1 MNRRVSR
8 RVAAATLGLWVLA
21 AVAAPVA
28 VPSIGATAA
37 AAAPD
42 LTVISTA
49 RYDVQPSKRRIHV
62 TVDLTAKNHHTDT
75 VIRSYFFDRVVLGFL
90 PDASGFTVSPPTGSA
105 AHPTVHVTSR
115 TSARVLVSV
124 AFGSKLRSG
133 RTLALRL
140 TFDLLD
146 KGGAV
151 DRPVRVGGA
160 IATFP
165 VWAVGTPETPGSK
178 VSVTVPSDYR
188 IEVLGSKL
196 AGPSK
201 GPTGTKAYTSVA
213 LSAPAVFGA
222 YVLADR
228 PGAYRSTPV
237 NVTAGG
243 AKYSL
248 VVRSWQDD
256 AAFGSRTAT
265 LFRKALPALG
275 TLIGVPPGAQG
286 ADGAPLSVEEAV
298 TRSAGGYAA
307 LFDGGTA
314 RIQIAYDAAPAVVLH
329 EAAHAWFNGGFV
341 ADRWMAEG
349 FASYYASRAAGPLKI
364 KVAALPLTKALLARR
379 IPLNAWAAEGTPDPV
394 VDAYGMAASVGLA
407 KLIADRIGPNGL
419 TAVWKAIEAGEM
431 ADQPG
436 VGTTPATPETDPGG
450 ASVPDWRILLDLV
463 ETRTGKDVTDLWRA
477 WVVRPEDESMLDR
490 RKTVRAAYRVLVQEA
505 GDWALPQTI
514 RVALDRW
521 QFDQAADMIARTRT
535 VLEARPAL
543 QTAADGIGVQL
554 PSTLRTIFEGS
565 GGPAAAATEL
575 AAERAAI
582 DRLAAAIATRPA
594 DPMLL
599 ERLGLVGT
607 DPEAGISAARAAFVA
622 GDLSGAVLAADRAA
636 TIWVGAVDVGRGR
649 LAVVAAILATF
660 AGLVLLV
667 TATRDRRSRSRWSYR
682 AGQVIR
688 SMGPGSGSRPRAALA
703 PEPKVGPRSG
713 AVSISPGVQVST
725 RHALHVSPA
734 RVPMAHR
741 LPATPEGLAGPPT
754 TAWPRYGAVPPTAA
768 PEVPPGARPRPRNVV
783 APRGGYGTLAA
794 DLPADRSSATPSG
807 REASG
812 RRPDAGSRPR
822 DVPPVAEP
830 GDE

>member
-1 MNRRVSR
+1 MSRHVSR
-8 RVAAATLGLWVLA
+8 RVAATALGLWLLA

-28 VPSIGATAA
+28 VPSIGATVA

-42 LTVISTA
+42 LTVVSTA

-62 TVDLTAKNHHTDT
+62 TVDLTAKNHRTDT
-75 VIRSYFFDRVVLGFL
+75 VIRSYFFERVVLGFL
-90 PDASGFTVSPPTGSA
+90 PEASGFTVSPATGSS
-105 AHPTVHVTSR
+105 AHPTVSVTSR

-165 VWAVGTPETPGSK
+165 VWAVGTPETPGSR
-178 VSVTVPSDYR
+178 VSVTVPSDFR

-201 GPTGTKAYTSVA
+201 GPTGTKAYASVA

-228 PGAYRSTPV
+228 PGAYRATPI

-243 AKYSL
+243 GKYSL

-256 AAFGSRTAT
+256 AAFGSRTAA
-265 LFRKALPALG
+265 LLRKALPALG
-275 TLIGVPPGAQG
+275 RLIGVPPGAQG

-349 FASYYASRAAGPLKI
+349 FASYYASRAASPLKI
-364 KVAALPLTKALLARR
+364 KVAALPLTKALLEKR
-379 IPLNAWAAEGTPDPV
+379 IPLNAWASEGTPDPV
-394 VDAYGMAASVGLA
+394 VDAYGMAASLNLA
-407 KLIADRIGPNGL
+407 KLIADRIGPDGL
-419 TAVWKAIEAGEM
+419 TTVWKAIRAGEM

-436 VGTTPATPETDPGG
+436 GSGATPATAATDPAG
-450 ASVPDWRILLDLV
+450 AGVPDWRTLLDLI
-463 ETRTGKDVTDLWRA
+463 ETRTGEDLTELWRT
-477 WVVRPEDESMLDR
+477 WVVRPEDAPLLDR
-490 RKTVRAAYRVLVQEA
+490 RKTVRAAYRTLVQEA
-505 GDWALPQTI
+505 DDWALPQTI
-514 RVALDRW
+514 RVALDHW
-521 QFDQAADMIARTRT
+521 QFDQAEEQIARTRT
-535 VLEARPAL
+535 VLGARPAL

-554 PSTLRTIFEGS
+554 PPTLRTVFEGA

-594 DPMLL
+594 DPTLL
-599 ERLGLVGT
+599 ERIGLLGA
-607 DPEAGISAARAAFVA
+607 DPEAGITAARAAFVA
-622 GDLSGAVLAADRAA
+622 GDLNGAVLAAERAA
-636 TIWVGAVDVGRGR
+636 TVWVGAVDVGRGR
-649 LAVVAAILATF
+649 LAVAAAILATF

-688 SMGPGSGSRPRAALA
+688 SMGPGSGTQPRPALA
-703 PEPKVGPRSG
+703 PVRESGPREVGPRSG
-713 AVSISPGVQVST
+713 AVVMSPGVQVSN
-725 RHALHVSPA
+725 RHAMHISPA
-734 RVPMAHR
+734 RIPMAHR
-741 LPATPEGLAGPPT
+741 LPATPDGLAGPRT
-754 TAWPRYGAVPPTAA
+754 TAWPRYGAVPSA
-768 PEVPPGARPRPRNVV
+768 PPDGSPASPGPRNVV
-783 APRGGYGTLAA
+783 APRSGYGTLAA
-794 DLPADRSSATPSG
+794 DLPAE
-807 REASG
+807 REAVG